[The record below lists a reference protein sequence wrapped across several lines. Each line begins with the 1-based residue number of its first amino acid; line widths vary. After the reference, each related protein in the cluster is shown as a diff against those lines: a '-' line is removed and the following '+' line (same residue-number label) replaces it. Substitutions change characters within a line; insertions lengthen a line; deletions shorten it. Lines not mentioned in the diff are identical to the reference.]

1 MRSSLFRRVAWAQAG
16 SLGALVVLLL
26 GLEFGSSFLGYSS
39 DFDQT
44 MRPYAMGL
52 ALLLADESDPR
63 RIEEVARKIQDL
75 DERTTWPAG
84 VRPAGYQAYYQVLDA
99 RGAMLFRTAGTPP
112 RPYTSL
118 GPGFHVVRVDGRR
131 TRVLVED
138 AANGRIRVIIGESLP
153 LRRAAILRS
162 MRMLPVSYLLI
173 LLPMVLFTWVA
184 TRRALRP
191 LRQLADA
198 VEARAATDLGPLDP
212 TVDLK
217 EVRPLLSALNR
228 HMARVSGLIES
239 QRRFV
244 ADAAHSL
251 RTPLAVLGAQAHALV
266 QAPGPGEREQ
276 LGGELRAG
284 IERATSVVHQLLSV
298 ARLEGAGPDPVTA
311 TVDLAELARERVAL
325 LVPLALRR
333 GQDLGVEGP
342 DHLPCRAHGAMLATA
357 LDNLLENAL
366 RYTPEGGVITL
377 RLGRDGARCWCEVE
391 DDGPGIPDSFREQ
404 AFDRFARAPGA
415 PGHGAGLGLSIVR
428 KALDLHHGTVSLLD
442 PPGGRG
448 LRVRIEI

>member
-16 SLGALVVLLL
+16 SLGVLVILLL
-26 GLEFGSSFLGYSS
+26 GLEFGSSFLGYAS

-44 MRPYAMGL
+44 MRPYGMGL

-63 RIEEVARKIQDL
+63 RIEAVAKKIQDL
-75 DERTTWPAG
+75 DERTTWPDG
-84 VRPAGYQAYYQVLDA
+84 VRPAGYHALYQVLDA
-99 RGAMLFRTAGTPP
+99 GGTVLFRTAGTPA
-112 RPYTSL
+112 RPYTDL
-118 GPGFHVVRVDGRR
+118 GPGFHVVRVDGKR

-138 AANGRIRVIIGESLP
+138 AANGRIRVIVGESLP
-153 LRRAAILRS
+153 QRRSAILRS
-162 MRMLPVSYLLI
+162 MKSLPITYFII
-173 LLPMVLFTWVA
+173 LAPMVLFTWVA

-198 VEARAATDLGPLDP
+198 VDARAVTDLGPLVP
-212 TVDLK
+212 AVDLQ
-217 EVRPLLSALNR
+217 EVRPLLAALNLQLSRVSAL
-228 HMARVSGLIES
+228 IDS

-266 QAPGPGEREQ
+266 RAPGRRQREQ
-276 LGGELRAG
+276 LGEELQAG

-298 ARLEGAGPDPVTA
+298 ARLEGAAPEPATG
-311 TVDLAELARERVAL
+311 TVDLAALGRERVAL

-342 DHLPCRAHGAMLATA
+342 DALPCRAHGAMLATA
-357 LDNLLENAL
+357 LDNLLENAV
-366 RYTPEGGVITL
+366 RYTPAGGVITL
-377 RLGRDGARCWCEVE
+377 RLGRDGDRCWCEVE
-391 DDGPGIPDSFREQ
+391 DDGPGIPESFRDK

-415 PGHGAGLGLSIVR
+415 TGHGAGLGLSIVR
-428 KALDLHHGTVSLLD
+428 KAMDLHGGTVRLLE
-442 PPGGRG
+442 PGSGRG
-448 LRVRIEI
+448 LRVRLEF